1 MDVDEKRVA
10 RRYSDEEQPSDL
22 SAILA
27 VPLELT
33 GAVVSKGSGYLKLVA
48 PQLISLSVC
57 LLLVPLVIL
66 VSAFAGWFVWRNI
79 AVGWE
84 TPLYLQYG

>member
-1 MDVDEKRVA
+1 MDVDEKRMA
-10 RRYSDEEQPSDL
+10 RRYSDEAQPSDL
-22 SAILA
+22 PAILA
-27 VPLELT
+27 VPLELS
-33 GAVVSKGSGYLKLVA
+33 GVVLSKGSGYLRLVA

-66 VSAFAGWFVWRNI
+66 LSAFAGWFVWQNI

-84 TPLYLQYG
+84 TPVYLQYG